1 MSGPRRNL
9 PSLNALRA
17 FEVAGRKLNFR
28 MAADE
33 LFVSQ
38 SAVAQQ
44 VRALEEALG
53 VTLFK
58 RQSRGITLTSLESK
72 EPLWYP
78 TSTA

>member
-28 MAADE
+28 MATDA

-44 VRALEEALG
+44 VRAFEE
-53 VTLFK
+53 TLPGST
-58 RQSRGITLTSLESK
+58 RQL
-72 EPLWYP
+72 
-78 TSTA
+78 